1 MKIGTDGIL
10 LGAWADCENKK
21 NGLDIGCG
29 TGVIAIMICQKNPI
43 IKMTALEISNEA
55 IKDAIINFNICKWNN
70 NLTLYHQDLNKHIPT
85 KKYDF
90 IVTNPPFYNDGI
102 KPKNKEKSLA
112 KHEEDLNYKSI
123 ITFAKKN
130 LTEKGTL
137 NLIIPFK
144 DGKSCLSFAEK
155 LNLHLSRE
163 YIVYPKSDKPANRLL
178 LEFSHQ
184 KIEPK
189 RGELVIEHEQRHQYT
204 QDYKNLTRDFY
215 TIFD

>member
-70 NLTLYHQDLNKHIPT
+70 NLTLYHQDINKHIPT
-85 KKYDF
+85 EKYDF
-90 IVTNPPFYNDGI
+90 IVSNPPFYNDGF

-112 KHEEDLNYKSI
+112 KHEEDLNYKSV
-123 ITFAKKN
+123 ITFAKRN
-130 LTEKGTL
+130 LAEKGTL

-163 YIVYPKSDKPANRLL
+163 YIVYPKSDKAANRLL

>member
-90 IVTNPPFYNDGI
+90 IVTNPPFYNDGF

-163 YIVYPKSDKPANRLL
+163 HVVYPKSDKPANRLL